1 MSNRLT
7 ISIDDLRHGWVN
19 INLAKAGRRC
29 CLAGVSYGTD
39 FIGDLAGLALSH
51 LYRAQSR
58 PCIWFDCEGSGWLM
72 RITSSQIDNTI
83 VLQCGD
89 CDSLELSRQLNEG
102 GDFRQYNAVNNQFLA
117 QTDNFE
123 VAITS
128 TEFGEAVLVALV
140 DYEKKFSVDG
150 IVPCNFVSQPNR
162 PIAAIQAVL
171 NQPYKVYVDTSDEDP
186 GIIINLDDEKDP
198 E

>member
-1 MSNRLT
+1 VGDRLT
-7 ISIDDLRHGWVN
+7 ISMDDLRHGWVN

-29 CLAGVSYGTD
+29 CLAGVSYSTD
-39 FIGDLAGLALSH
+39 FIGDLAGLTLSL
-51 LYRAQSR
+51 LYREQSR
-58 PCIWFDCEGSGWLM
+58 HCIWFDCEGSGWLM
-72 RITSSQIDNTI
+72 RITSSQLDNATI
-83 VLQCGD
+83 LQCGD
-89 CDSLELSRQLNEG
+89 CDSLEQSRQLTEG
-102 GDFRQYNAVNNQFLA
+102 GDFRNYHAGNRKFLA

-123 VAITS
+123 VAITP

-140 DYEKKFSVDG
+140 DYEKKFSVHG

-171 NQPYKVYVDTSDEDP
+171 KQPYTAYVDTSEAVATV
-186 GIIINLDDEKDP
+186 IINLNDEKDP